1 MTGYIDKYCDRTLE
15 ENTSHYFENSHVHIA
30 SNKDFKFYL

>member
-1 MTGYIDKYCDRTLE
+1 MTGYIDKYCDRTQ

-30 SNKDFKFYL
+30 SNKDF